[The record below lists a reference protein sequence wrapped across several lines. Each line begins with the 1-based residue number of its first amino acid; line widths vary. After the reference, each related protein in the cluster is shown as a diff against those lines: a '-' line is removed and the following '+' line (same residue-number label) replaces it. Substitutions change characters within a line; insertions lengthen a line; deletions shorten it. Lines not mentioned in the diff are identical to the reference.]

1 MTVEEGVGKR
11 AGLEEEKKVVMVG
24 LRIDKR
30 DQLLVTWALVKIAE
44 PGDSVIAVNVCRNAS
59 EDPSSKEYSSLDCYL
74 DAYKGLCNVKKIN
87 LTGKVSHG
95 SSAQKVLVREANLC
109 HANVVVVGI
118 SRPNGIG
125 SWVSVAKYCARKLPL
140 TTAVLALHQGK
151 VVFNRHVDNQ
161 KIGNSRLGRDPQQS
175 LCNLNK
181 ENRSSSSVSATLEGE
196 TSSSQMVRNSKCGS
210 RDAGDE
216 SEFDSLSLASE
227 YRDETSSCS
236 ISGCDSIRDSN
247 TSISCEDIEEVSS
260 SSIAESMKELQES
273 TPGWP
278 LLKGATAVNQDT
290 PKGPGARNMSVVQ
303 WAMSLPRRVEYNV
316 FLDERHE
323 RDMNDL
329 KRFSSWGML
338 PEELTNLL
346 RANSSRCR
354 WFNRKELKNA
364 TSQFSSEN
372 LIGKGGCSRVY
383 KGCLL
388 GGKQV
393 AVKIM
398 KVTEETWNDFLL
410 EMDIIS
416 SLKHKRIVP
425 LVGIC
430 LDENEIILVYD
441 FLSRGS
447 LEDNLHG
454 NRKKSSLAWDVRF
467 NVAVG
472 VAEALTYLHKEIP
485 QSVIHRDIKSSNIL
499 LSDKFEPQLS
509 DFGLAMWAPI
519 SSGETHSDVVG
530 TFGYLAP
537 EYFLYGKVSEKIDV
551 YSYGVVLLELL
562 SGRRT
567 ISNETSRSNESLV
580 MWAKPIL
587 ESGDIKSIL
596 DPDLEENYDE
606 IQMQRMVLAATLCI
620 TRVARLRP
628 KISEILELLAGEKD
642 VKEWESLHAN
652 DPEFVNQVDD
662 EAYPDSNLESHLD
675 LAMLDVDD
683 DTTSHSSIERNS
695 HHTFEDYLKGRWS
708 RSSSFN

>member
-1 MTVEEGVGKR
+1 MTVEERVAEKG
-11 AGLEEEKKVVMVG
+11 GLEEEKKVVMVG
-24 LRIDKR
+24 VRIDKR

-44 PGDSVIAVNVCRNAS
+44 PGDRVIVVNVCRNVS
-59 EDPSSKEYSSLDCYL
+59 EDPSSKENPSLDGYL

-87 LTGKVSHG
+87 LAGKVSHG
-95 SSAQKVLVREANLC
+95 SSARKALVREAKLC
-109 HANVVVVGI
+109 HADILVVGI

-125 SWVSVAKYCARKLPL
+125 SWVSVAKYCARKLPH
-140 TTAVLALHQGK
+140 TTAVLALHQGR
-151 VVFNRHVDNQ
+151 VVFNRHIDNQ
-161 KIGNSRLGRDPQQS
+161 KMGNSRLGRDPQQPLCS
-175 LCNLNK
+175 LNE
-181 ENRSSSSVSATLEGE
+181 ENRSSSSFSATLEGE
-196 TSSSQMVRNSKCGS
+196 TTSSQMVQNSKCGS
-210 RDAGDE
+210 KDAGDE
-216 SEFDSLSLASE
+216 SEYDTSSLASE

-236 ISGCDSIRDSN
+236 ISGWDSIRGSN
-247 TSISCEDIEEVSS
+247 TSIACEDIEEVSS
-260 SSIAESMKELQES
+260 SSIAESMKELQKS

-303 WAMSLPRRVEYNV
+303 WAMSLPRRVEYKV
-316 FLDERHE
+316 FLDEKHE

-346 RANSSRCR
+346 RANLSRCR

-364 TSQFSSEN
+364 TSQFSSAS
-372 LIGKGGCSRVY
+372 GCEDY
-383 KGCLL
+383 E
-388 GGKQV
+388 
-393 AVKIM
+393 
-398 KVTEETWNDFLL
+398 VTKEAWNDFLL

-425 LVGIC
+425 LIGIC

-485 QSVIHRDIKSSNIL
+485 RSVIHRDIKSSNIL

-509 DFGLAMWAPI
+509 DFGLAMWAPS

-567 ISNETSRSNESLV
+567 ISNATSRSDESLV

-587 ESGDIKSIL
+587 ESGEIKSIL

-606 IQMQRMVLAATLCI
+606 IQLQRMILAATLCI

-642 VKEWESLHAN
+642 VKEWTGLHAN